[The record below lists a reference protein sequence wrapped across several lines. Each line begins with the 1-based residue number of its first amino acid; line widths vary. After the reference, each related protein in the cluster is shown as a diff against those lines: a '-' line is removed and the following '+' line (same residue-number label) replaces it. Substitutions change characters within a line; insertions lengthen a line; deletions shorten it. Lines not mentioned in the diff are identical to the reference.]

1 MLSVSNISKSYNMRP
16 LFSGISLNVGMRERI
31 AVIGQNGS
39 GKTTLFEIISGNISP
54 DTGEISVRK
63 GTTIGYLRQDI
74 KPTSNRK
81 LLEEVAESSVSINNL
96 AHRIQLLQEELAEQ
110 KQDDEG
116 NAALLRE
123 LGEMQHA
130 FESSGGYNV
139 EHEAKKI
146 LSGLGFA
153 ESDFERPLAE
163 FSGGWRIRVELAKL
177 LFLNPDLLILD
188 EPTNHLDLETTKWF
202 ESYLKGY
209 QGAVMITSHDR
220 TVLNSVVKKVIA
232 IENDEVIFYHGN
244 YDSYVLAR
252 QRDLETRQS
261 MVLKQEQRLK
271 KEMRFIERFRSK
283 ATKASQ
289 VQSRIK
295 KVEKIEKI
303 VVPRSTKKIKFS
315 FPEPPRSGQTVI
327 TLKNIA
333 KSYDDKVVY
342 TGLNLVLNRGD
353 KAALVGPNGA
363 GKTTLLKI
371 LAGVL
376 PFEAGE
382 RVLGHNV
389 STSYF
394 AQYYIESLNPANSAL
409 DELRQVARGETV
421 QKLRG
426 LLGSF
431 LFSGEDALKK
441 VAVLSGGEKTRL
453 AIAKMLTR
461 PANLM
466 LMDEPTNHLDIP
478 SREILTDAL
487 EAYGGTLCFI
497 THDRTLIRQ
506 IANKIIEVDNGRMR
520 VFNGNYDDYLARK
533 EGQVDGGAGVGSE
546 GNAEGLTPR
555 EQERRRKAAEA
566 NLRNA
571 SYRTAKELQRER
583 KTAEANLRN
592 KHSREAAPVKKRIA
606 AVEADVAKHTARLRE
621 IEALLADPAH
631 YKDSRNVV
639 ETNRE
644 YHVLKKSVEALTGEW
659 DGLTAEAERMKHEFE
674 AALKDI
680 KGS

>member
-1 MLSVSNISKSYNMRP
+1 MSYNARP
-16 LFSGISLNVGMRERI
+16 LFSGISFTVGMRERI
-31 AVIGQNGS
+31 AVIGANGS
-39 GKTTLFEIISGNISP
+39 GKTTLFEIIAGNISP
-54 DTGEISVRK
+54 DSGEIAIRK
-63 GTTIGYLRQDI
+63 GSTIGYLRQDI
-74 KPTSNRK
+74 KPTSSRK
-81 LLEEVAESSVSINNL
+81 LLEEVAESSARINNL
-96 AHRIQLLQEELAEQ
+96 AHRIQLLQEELAEE
-110 KQDDEG
+110 KDEELHP
-116 NAALLRE
+116 ALLHE

-153 ESDFERPLAE
+153 ESDFGRPLSE
-163 FSGGWRIRVELAKL
+163 FSGGWRIRVELAKI

-188 EPTNHLDLETTKWF
+188 EPTNHLDLESIRWF
-202 ESYLKGY
+202 ESYLKSY

-220 TVLNSVVKKVIA
+220 AVLNNLAKKVIA
-232 IENDEVIFYHGN
+232 IEKDEVIFYHGN

-252 QRDLETRQS
+252 EKDLETRQT
-261 MVLKQEQRLK
+261 MALKQEQKIK
-271 KEMRFIERFRSK
+271 KEMRFIERFRYK
-283 ATKASQ
+283 ATKAAQ

-295 KVEKIEKI
+295 KIEKIEKI

-315 FPEPPRSGQTVI
+315 FPEPPRSGHVVI
-327 TLKNIA
+327 TLKDVA
-333 KSYDDKVVY
+333 KSYGDKVVY
-342 TGLNLVLNRGD
+342 TELNLVLNRGD
-353 KAALVGPNGA
+353 KVALVGPNGA

-376 PFEAGE
+376 PFEQGG
-382 RVLGHNV
+382 RMLGHNV

-394 AQYYIESLNPANSAL
+394 AQYYIESLNPANTAL

-453 AIAKMLTR
+453 AIAKMLTH

-506 IANKIIEVDNGRMR
+506 VASKIIEVKDGRLQ
-520 VFNGNYDDYLARK
+520 VFNGNYDDYLYHQESQGNGIAGGYG
-533 EGQVDGGAGVGSE
+533 EGAAQGVR
-546 GNAEGLTPR
+546 TR
-555 EQERRRKAAEA
+555 ELQRQRKAAEGD
-566 NLRNA
+566 LRNER
-571 SYRTAKELQRER
+571 YRTAKELQRER
-583 KTAEANLRN
+583 KMAEGNLRN
-592 KHSREAAPVKKRIA
+592 KYSREVTPVKKRIA
-606 AVEADVAKHTARLRE
+606 AVEYKVAKHTARLGE
-621 IEALLADPAH
+621 IEAMIADPGH

-639 ETNRE
+639 ETNKE
-644 YHVLKKSVEALTGEW
+644 YHALKKSVESLTGEW
-659 DGLTAEAERMKHEFE
+659 DELTAEAERMKHEFE
-674 AALKDI
+674 AELKEI
-680 KGS
+680 KGSE